1 MQTLDIITIVVAV
14 VLALLGLG
22 LGFGKTLR
30 FFTRGIFGIVISVFV
45 CFTFGGMIKGIP
57 AVAEFISSL
66 NQKLGEAWSFLQ
78 TIHLESV
85 LFYVIL
91 FFVVQI
97 VRIILVRFVCAV
109 FEIDVLPMR
118 LINKLLGMVLMVAAV
133 FLLTLLVLAVFRMVE
148 DTSFVQDI
156 LEKIDGT
163 FLGKLYENNP
173 VKFVVETSAA

>member
-1 MQTLDIITIVVAV
+1 MGALDAITILVAI
-14 VLALLGLG
+14 AFAGLG
-22 LGFGKTLR
+22 LLMGFARTLR
-30 FFTRGIFGIVISVFV
+30 FFTKGIFGFILSIFI
-45 CFTFGGMIKGIP
+45 CATFGGMIAGIP
-57 AVAEFISSL
+57 AVARLVERINAAL
-66 NQKLGEAWSFLQ
+66 TNAWSFLGKIRLE
-78 TIHLESV
+78 TIIYYIL
-85 LFYVIL
+85 L

-156 LEKIDGT
+156 LQKIDGT

-173 VKFVVETSAA
+173 VKFVVETPAA

>member
-85 LFYVIL
+85 LFYVLL

-133 FLLTLLVLAVFRMVE
+133 FLLTPLVLAVFRMVE

-156 LEKIDGT
+156 LQKIDGT

-173 VKFVVETSAA
+173 VKFVVETPAA

>member
-1 MQTLDIITIVVAV
+1 M
-14 VLALLGLG
+14 
-22 LGFGKTLR
+22 
-30 FFTRGIFGIVISVFV
+30 
-45 CFTFGGMIKGIP
+45 
-57 AVAEFISSL
+57 
-66 NQKLGEAWSFLQ
+66 Q

-118 LINKLLGMVLMVAAV
+118 LINKVLGMVLMVAAV

-156 LEKIDGT
+156 LQKIDGT

-173 VKFVVETSAA
+173 VKFVVETPAA